1 MTTTT
6 APEPKAVPKQ
16 NRGGRWWQRK
26 EPPRRREDNA
36 IIGERKV
43 TPYLFS
49 FPAILLV
56 AGLLGYPVIYGVW
69 QSFYRRPRLGAPPEW
84 VGVENY
90 SDMFS
95 SDAFWDSLNKT
106 AIFVGGSLIIGM
118 ALGLFFAFAL
128 FKVVGRL
135 RFLRAVT
142 IGPYIVSNVAAAVMF
157 RILFNAQFGTMNQ
170 VIEWLPWVESGPRWL
185 ADPTMAMVTVI
196 FTQVWTDLPLVIL
209 LLLGGLMTIDNAHL
223 DAALVDGASGWNRAR
238 HITVPLLAPQILI
251 SIVWLSFSTL
261 TGLGVVLALTGGGP
275 LKATQTMA
283 MEMYT
288 VAFRNLEFN
297 QGLAIAT
304 FVLVLN
310 AVLTLAY
317 VRIGRR
323 YDYDA

>member
-1 MTTTT
+1 MTTTK
-6 APEPKAVPKQ
+6 APEQDPSPKAK
-16 NRGGRWWQRK
+16 GGGRRWWQRK
-26 EPPRRREDNA
+26 EPPGRDNNA
-36 IIGERKV
+36 IIGIGKS

-49 FPAILLV
+49 LPAILLV
-56 AGLLGYPVIYGVW
+56 AGLLGFPVIYGVV
-69 QSFYRRPRLGAPPEW
+69 QSFFRRPSLGADPLW
-84 VGVENY
+84 VGGENY

-106 AIFVGGSLIIGM
+106 GIFVFGSLIVGM

-128 FKVVGRL
+128 FKVVGKL

-170 VIEWLPWVESGPRWL
+170 AIEWLPFIDTGPRWL
-185 ADPTMAMVTVI
+185 ADPTMAMITVI

-209 LLLGGLMTIDNAHL
+209 LILGGLMTIDTAHL
-223 DAALVDGASGWNRAR
+223 DAALVDGATGWTRAR
-238 HITVPLLAPQILI
+238 SITIPLLAPQLLI
-251 SIVWLSFSTL
+251 SVVWLSYSTL

-297 QGLAIAT
+297 QALAIAT
-304 FVLVLN
+304 FILVLN
-310 AVLTLAY
+310 ALLTLGY
-317 VRIGRR
+317 IRIGRR

>member
-6 APEPKAVPKQ
+6 APKPKADLKPK
-16 NRGGRWWQRK
+16 GGRRWWQRK
-26 EPPRRREDNA
+26 EPPRQDNSA
-36 IIGERKV
+36 IIGEARS

-49 FPAILLV
+49 LPAILLV
-56 AGLLGYPVIYGVW
+56 AGLLGFPVIYGLV
-69 QSFYRRPRLGAPPEW
+69 QSFFRRPSLGADQEW
-84 VGVENY
+84 VGTLNY

-95 SDAFWDSLNKT
+95 SDAFWHSLNKT
-106 AIFVGGSLIIGM
+106 AIFVFGALIVGL
-118 ALGLFFAFAL
+118 ALGLLFAFAL

-157 RILFNAQFGTMNQ
+157 RILFNAQFGTVNQ
-170 VIEWLPWVESGPRWL
+170 AIEWLPWVESGPRWL
-185 ADPTMAMVTVI
+185 ADPTWAMVTVI

-209 LLLGGLMTIDNAHL
+209 LLLGGLMTIDQAHL
-223 DAALVDGASGWNRAR
+223 DAALVDGATGWTRAR
-238 HITVPLLAPQILI
+238 HVTIPLLAPQILI
-251 SIVWLSFSTL
+251 SIVWLSYSTL

-275 LKATQTMA
+275 LKATQTLA

-297 QGLAIAT
+297 QALAIAT
-304 FVLVLN
+304 FILVLN
-310 AVLTLAY
+310 ALLTLGY

-323 YDYDA
+323 YNYEA

>member
-1 MTTTT
+1 MTTT
-6 APEPKAVPKQ
+6 AVEPQGNRKPKRR
-16 NRGGRWWQRK
+16 NRWWQRPEK
-26 EPPRRREDNA
+26 PRQDNNA
-36 IIGERKV
+36 IIGESKA
-43 TPYLFS
+43 TPYIFS
-49 FPAILLV
+49 FPAILFV

-69 QSFYRRPRLGAPPEW
+69 QSFYRRPSLGAPPEW
-84 VGVENY
+84 VGTDNY
-90 SDMFS
+90 TEMFA

-106 AIFVGGSLIIGM
+106 AIFVGGSLVIGM
-118 ALGLFFAFAL
+118 AMGLFFAFAL

-157 RILFNAQFGTMNQ
+157 RILFNAQFGQMNQ

-185 ADPTMAMVTVI
+185 ADPTWAMVTVI

-209 LLLGGLMTIDNAHL
+209 LLLGGLMTIDTAHL

-238 HITVPLLAPQILI
+238 HITVPLLAPQMLI

-317 VRIGRR
+317 VFIGRR